1 MKKLLAMILALVLAL
16 SMLTM
21 AVFAEPSTEEEETEN
36 VPEVIE
42 PEEEVPATGL
52 ALAVIPMVL
61 AGAAVAVSKKH

>member
-1 MKKLLAMILALVLAL
+1 MKKLLAMLLALVLAL

-21 AVFAEPSTEEEETEN
+21 AVFAEPSTEEEETVE
-36 VPEVIE
+36 VPEVTE
-42 PEEEVPATGL
+42 PEEVPATGL

>member
-21 AVFAEPSTEEEETEN
+21 AVFAEHSTEEEETEN

-52 ALAVIPMVL
+52 ALAVVPAVL
-61 AGAAVAVSKKH
+61 AMAVAVISKRR